1 MLQLNSKNIPYQSV
15 QVFLSLVSKSSDIA
29 NQASGEVDISF
40 MCNIVVKNI
49 MSTSYIEQRVEIDTV
64 AAGSHME
71 TKRGID
77 YTQIVALW
85 MILCTHHLLTLT

>member
-1 MLQLNSKNIPYQSV
+1 
-15 QVFLSLVSKSSDIA
+15 
-29 NQASGEVDISF
+29 
-40 MCNIVVKNI
+40 
-49 MSTSYIEQRVEIDTV
+49 MSTLYIEQRVEIDAV

-85 MILCTHHLLTLT
+85 MTLCTHHLLTLT